1 MLVVVVVIGE
11 EGMGVGTVAVS
22 TPTLTH
28 YVVKMAARR
37 PAHLEAGHD
46 GVGERGC
53 LVGGE
58 GMWEH

>member
-1 MLVVVVVIGE
+1 MIGE
-11 EGMGVGTVAVS
+11 GGNGVGTVAVS

-28 YVVKMAARR
+28 YVVKMAAQR